1 MLPPAFSRGAR
12 ADRMAE
18 MSGFEWFLVIVVV
31 ILVPLGIAIAVTL
44 WTLEMARRRNPRNR
58 PGGTKVSGSR
68 RRATRDQAGS
78 GAAAVQDPEPGR
90 EGPPERG

>member
-1 MLPPAFSRGAR
+1 
-12 ADRMAE
+12 

-58 PGGTKVSGSR
+58 PGGQKRSGTR
-68 RRATRDQAGS
+68 RRATRDALDTEEP
-78 GAAAVQDPEPGR
+78 AAPAAPPGP
-90 EGPPERG
+90 EGPPPQG